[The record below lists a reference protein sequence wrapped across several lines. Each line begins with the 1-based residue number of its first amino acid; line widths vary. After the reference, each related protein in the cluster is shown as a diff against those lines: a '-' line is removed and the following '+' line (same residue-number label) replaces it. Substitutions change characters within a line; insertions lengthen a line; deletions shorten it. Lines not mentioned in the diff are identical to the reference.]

1 MVVSVSGYVFTCC
14 CLGWRL
20 DVWLNVF
27 FTCCCLGGR
36 LSVWLGIF
44 LPVVVLV
51 HGCQCVWVFSYL
63 LLSWWL
69 VVSVLGVFFFGLLLS
84 WWEVVSVVGC
94 VLTCFC
100 LGERLS
106 VWFKVFLPV
115 VVWVGGCQCVFHLLL
130 SLWIF
135 VYFYLL
141 LSWWVIVSVFFTV
154 AVIVIFCLLELTCC
168 CLGGFV
174 CYLPVI
180 VLWSFCLFFPV
191 VVWVCFYLSLSLW
204 SFVYFSLPVVVWV
217 CFYLS
222 LSLWSFVYFSFT
234 CCCLGGCSSGYRCQ
248 WEWRYPPPVLLCFS
262 VIILPNATS
271 KISQISIQLNMSA
284 VHSYTSLLILN

>member
-94 VLTCFC
+94 VLTCIC

-180 VLWSFCLFFPV
+180 VLWSFCLFLPV

-222 LSLWSFVYFSFT
+222 LSLWSFVYFSLPVVVWVGAPLDT
-234 CCCLGGCSSGYRCQ
+234 GASGSGGTLPLSSSVSVLSYCQ
-248 WEWRYPPPVLLCFS
+248 MPHLKFRRYPYNWTCLLFIPTNLCW
-262 VIILPNATS
+262 
-271 KISQISIQLNMSA
+271 
-284 VHSYTSLLILN
+284 Y